1 MIMKFYI
8 PGVPL
13 EKRIQARP
21 LRSKKNPGKWY
32 VQFYNPRL
40 KEMDIVKNHLTRQ
53 IYQNSAIGYGIYAC
67 AVELRLL
74 FNMPIPK
81 SYTKKK
87 LVAIAS
93 GELQHVKI
101 PDCSNLVKFI
111 EDCLKEVV
119 LVDDRQVVSITA
131 KRQYAIEPGTVVIV
145 ETIGG

>member
-21 LRSKKNPGKWY
+21 MKTKTGKDY
-32 VQFYNPRL
+32 IHFYNPRL
-40 KEMDIVKNHLTRQ
+40 KEMDVVKNHLTRQ
-53 IYQNSAIGYGIYAC
+53 IYQNSDAGYGIYAC

-87 LVAIAS
+87 LVAIAN
-93 GELQHVKI
+93 GDLQHVKI

-131 KRQYAIEPGTVVIV
+131 RKQFATEPGTVLIV
-145 ETIGG
+145 ETVGG